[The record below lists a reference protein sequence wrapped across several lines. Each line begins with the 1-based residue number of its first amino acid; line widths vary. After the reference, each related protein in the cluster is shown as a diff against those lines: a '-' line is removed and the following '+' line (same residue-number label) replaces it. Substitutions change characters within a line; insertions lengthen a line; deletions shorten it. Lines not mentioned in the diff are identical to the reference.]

1 MTLTP
6 PPHLSPSSMGTFKQC
21 PLKFKFSKIDL
32 IPDAPTEATLMG
44 NFVHSVLED
53 LYAYPADERTQENAK
68 HIAKAVWDAEYRDRV
83 APYVRTDEGMRLFR
97 WNSWWC
103 IENLWKVEDPA
114 LVEPTGIETE
124 LNGEIGGVKIK
135 GFIDRYSEID
145 DGHIISDYKTGKAP
159 RPKWVSDKFFQ
170 LLIYA
175 HLLDS
180 LGLGKPKQVEL
191 IYLKDGVRY
200 RHEISHDD
208 LRSVEENIV
217 RTKQEI
223 DSKCELEE
231 FEPVKSVL
239 CGWCSYKK
247 ICPAWQ
253 Q

>member
-53 LYAYPADERTQENAK
+53 LYAYPTEDRTKNQAK
-68 HIAKAVWDAEYRDRV
+68 HIAKAVWDSEYKQKV
-83 APYVRTDEGMRLFR
+83 IPYVRTEDKLRMFR

-103 IENLWKVEDPA
+103 IENLWKLEDPSH
-114 LVEPTGIETE
+114 VEPTGIETE

-135 GFIDRYSEID
+135 GFIDRYSETEG
-145 DGHIISDYKTGKAP
+145 GHIISDYKTGKTP

-170 LLIYA
+170 LLVYS
-175 HLLDS
+175 HLLES

-191 IYLKDGVRY
+191 LYLKDGVRY
-200 RHEISHDD
+200 QHEVTEED
-208 LRSVEENIV
+208 LYDVQQTIV
-217 RTKQEI
+217 NTKKEI
-223 DSKCELEE
+223 DIKCESEE
-231 FEPVKSVL
+231 FEPIKSVL
-239 CGWCSYKK
+239 CGWCSYKT

-253 Q
+253 